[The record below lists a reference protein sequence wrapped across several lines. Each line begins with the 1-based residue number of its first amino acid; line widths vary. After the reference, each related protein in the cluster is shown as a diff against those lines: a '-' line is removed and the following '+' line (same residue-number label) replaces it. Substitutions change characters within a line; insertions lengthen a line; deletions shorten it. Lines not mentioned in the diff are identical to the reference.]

1 MHSGQLSG
9 CVLTVTATIRI
20 SCAVS
25 LPQRETPREWLA
37 DEGTSGDWRT
47 LNTRR
52 QAGSA
57 RLWRVPGGAW
67 RPAKHGRAQTLA
79 GQPAT
84 STPAAQG
91 QGKQPCPQRK
101 GWWTHLQDEAEQE
114 VDLLRLDGCA
124 GVGVGDVVAATGAGG
139 GRQELTRRVVIQQL
153 ARGVVILDDCRKS
166 KESEGAAVRGV
177 AAARALVESSAS
189 APSAVP
195 PIPSSNRMS
204 SPDATPP
211 VPRSCSCCA
220 IRHPALTHHR
230 PHPLRPQREDPSSWP
245 SARPHRGALP
255 TRPAHSAR
263 PLGSPRP
270 SQPHA
275 GRRHDG
281 RLERVHGPKRG
292 QQLRSAGHGAWGRSV
307 DLELENWSEQH
318 QAAAIASTTAGMC
331 DSRTTARQPYGGAV
345 GG

>member
-1 MHSGQLSG
+1 MRFVVHSGQLSG

-292 QQLRSAGHGAWGRSV
+292 QQLRSAGHGGRRGRSRIG
-307 DLELENWSEQH
+307 ELERATS
-318 QAAAIASTTAGMC
+318 GGC
-331 DSRTTARQPYGGAV
+331 DCEHNCRHVR
-345 GG
+345 

>member
-1 MHSGQLSG
+1 M
-9 CVLTVTATIRI
+9 A
-20 SCAVS
+20 
-25 LPQRETPREWLA
+25 
-37 DEGTSGDWRT
+37 
-47 LNTRR
+47 
-52 QAGSA
+52 
-57 RLWRVPGGAW
+57 
-67 RPAKHGRAQTLA
+67 
-79 GQPAT
+79 
-84 STPAAQG
+84 
-91 QGKQPCPQRK
+91 
-101 GWWTHLQDEAEQE
+101 
-114 VDLLRLDGCA
+114 
-124 GVGVGDVVAATGAGG
+124 AATRAAAK
-139 GRQELTRRVVIQQL
+139 RQELTRRMVIQQL

-230 PHPLRPQREDPSSWP
+230 PHPLRPHREKTPLAGHQHVRTVAP
-245 SARPHRGALP
+245 CPLGPP
-255 TRPAHSAR
+255 TRPARSAR
-263 PLGSPRP
+263 RARHNHTP
-270 SQPHA
+270 A
-275 GRRHDG
+275 GG
-281 RLERVHGPKRG
+281 TTAVSRG
-292 QQLRSAGHGAWGRSV
+292 CTGRSGVSSFARLGTGAGGV

-318 QAAAIASTTAGMC
+318 QTAAIASTTAGMC